1 MINFLMFSGV
11 VLLFLAFPASVVVT
25 IVFAIK
31 KKRFLIPAICI
42 PASFFAG
49 MVVIML
55 GGFLYGQTDEYK
67 QQLAEQTVKE
77 QTEEEEAEEKEVE
90 KKQAENKVKEQVEKE
105 VTEKENTKKETKV
118 EKEEPTEEKELT
130 EQEYKSLCIEVYNDD
145 VFKETVDNGTKVKI
159 YVMASE
165 KYDYSP
171 TSMQGILVEK
181 ITKKYNLETSCLGC
195 TVMHESTKNDAVPS
209 YFGEQIYIMFQK
221 DSTFNID
228 TFKTGQKLIIYG
240 EIIQNTNGHY
250 VLPKYY
256 E

>member
-1 MINFLMFSGV
+1 MINFLMISGV
-11 VLLFLAFPASVVVT
+11 VLLFLAFPASIVVT
-25 IVFAIK
+25 VVLAVK
-31 KKRFLIPAICI
+31 KKKLLIPVICI

-49 MVVIML
+49 IVVIML

-67 QQLAEQTVKE
+67 QQLAEQTIKE

-90 KKQAENKVKEQVEKE
+90 KGKIE
-105 VTEKENTKKETKV
+105 KETKEQTV
-118 EKEEPTEEKELT
+118 KENVEKAQAEKEEPAEEQQELT
-130 EQEYKSLCIEVYNDD
+130 EQEYKALCIEVYNDD

-221 DSTFNID
+221 DSTFDID